1 MLVVQYE
8 QLKSDLGGELRRM
21 LEFLDYKYSEE
32 DISCVLNKQLE
43 TFHRH
48 SNRNFNPFTP
58 SQEDL
63 IQNSIKKMNKLL
75 IKHYVNYTQWIL

>member
-1 MLVVQYE
+1 VLVVQYE
-8 QLKSDLGGELRRM
+8 QLKSDLNGELRRM

-32 DISCVLNKQLE
+32 DIDCVLNKQLE

-48 SNRNFNPFTP
+48 SNRSFNPFTP

-63 IQNSIKKMNKLL
+63 IQDSIKKMSKLF
-75 IKHYVNYTQWIL
+75 IKHHVNYAQWIS